1 MSGRSTDGLSGGP
14 TCVGS
19 VWKGA
24 NAVRPDVLLFI
35 IPLVL
40 ILLLTMQGRR
50 RRRDL
55 MNAQQRLAPGAVV
68 MTGAGMFGTVV
79 AIDGDQIT
87 LETGPG
93 QTSRWLRQ
101 AVVRV
106 ITPAPTADADGS
118 SDVHGAIQD
127 ATDDPQ
133 PAGPADTP
141 VGGAG
146 EEDQPRRD

>member
-1 MSGRSTDGLSGGP
+1 
-14 TCVGS
+14 
-19 VWKGA
+19 
-24 NAVRPDVLLFI
+24 VLLFI

-68 MTGAGMFGTVV
+68 MTGAGLFGTVV
-79 AIDGDQIT
+79 AVDGDQVT
-87 LETGPG
+87 LETAPG

-106 ITPAPTADADGS
+106 ITPAPAAEDS
-118 SDVHGAIQD
+118 VSDVHGAIQD

-133 PAGPADTP
+133 PTGPADTP

>member
-1 MSGRSTDGLSGGP
+1 M
-14 TCVGS
+14 
-19 VWKGA
+19 
-24 NAVRPDVLLFI
+24 LLFI
-35 IPLVL
+35 IPLAL

-50 RRRDL
+50 RRRAL

-79 AIDGDQIT
+79 AIEGDQVT

-106 ITPAPTADADGS
+106 ITPAPTAEVDD
-118 SDVHGAIQD
+118 SDSVHGAIQD
-127 ATDDPQ
+127 ATDDPHS
-133 PAGPADTP
+133 AGPADTP